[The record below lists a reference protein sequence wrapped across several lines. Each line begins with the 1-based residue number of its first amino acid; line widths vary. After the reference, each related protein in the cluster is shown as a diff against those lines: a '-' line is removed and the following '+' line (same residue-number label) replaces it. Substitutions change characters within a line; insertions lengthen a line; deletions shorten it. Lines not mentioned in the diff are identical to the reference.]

1 MDLHSN
7 NVVVAHVNEQGKRL
21 GHRKLPCQLAA
32 VLEHLNQAQAQADGA
47 LVKLAVESTFNWY
60 WLVDGLMEAGYQV
73 CLANPAAMDQYSGRK
88 WVNDTT
94 DAYFIAELLR
104 LGILETGYIYD
115 RQHRGVRDLL
125 RRRQLLVSKRTALIL
140 SLKNQHIR
148 THGRSLG
155 LGLGQVKTTPP
166 REIAALFEDDYEALA
181 AQITKEQIEHLDHAT
196 QRMEKVCWKAARQF
210 DNYPALPTL
219 PGVGPVLA
227 GTITLEV
234 GDIQRFKSPGDFA
247 SYCRT
252 VAAKKY
258 SNSKKK

>member
-1 MDLHSN
+1 MKTKLYAGMDLHSN

-104 LGILETGYIYD
+104 LASWRLAIFMIASTGACAIY
-115 RQHRGVRDLL
+115 
-125 RRRQLLVSKRTALIL
+125 
-140 SLKNQHIR
+140 
-148 THGRSLG
+148 
-155 LGLGQVKTTPP
+155 
-166 REIAALFEDDYEALA
+166 
-181 AQITKEQIEHLDHAT
+181 
-196 QRMEKVCWKAARQF
+196 C
-210 DNYPALPTL
+210 
-219 PGVGPVLA
+219 
-227 GTITLEV
+227 
-234 GDIQRFKSPGDFA
+234 
-247 SYCRT
+247 
-252 VAAKKY
+252 VAA
-258 SNSKKK
+258 SCWSANAPR